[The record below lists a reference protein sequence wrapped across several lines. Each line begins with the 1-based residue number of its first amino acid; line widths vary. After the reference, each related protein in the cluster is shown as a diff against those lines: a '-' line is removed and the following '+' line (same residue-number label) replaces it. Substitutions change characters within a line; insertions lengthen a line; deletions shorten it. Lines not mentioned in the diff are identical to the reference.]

1 MEQGRKEGGKKKECR
16 PPAIASEHEKKE
28 NNKHGFRFWFPL
40 PPMIHICRRERRLDP
55 WGGGERA
62 KQKQT
67 RYGMHLRRPAG
78 FFQKRLYHC
87 HLTAIQGDG
96 GRRRKECRKEGAQVG
111 SPLFLPPIEEQIP
124 LVCSVKG
131 SFGLVKL
138 CFPYFVTEW
147 RGGGRSE
154 GKMHSLLFRFT

>member
-1 MEQGRKEGGKKKECR
+1 MEQGRKEGGKRKNVAHSRLPQNTKR
-16 PPAIASEHEKKE
+16 KRTT
-28 NNKHGFRFWFPL
+28 NTGFVSGFSFS
-40 PPMIHICRRERRLDP
+40 PMIHICRRERRLDP

-67 RYGMHLRRPAG
+67 RHGMHLRRPAG

-87 HLTAIQGDG
+87 HLTAIQGGG

-138 CFPYFVTEW
+138 RFPYFVTEW